1 MAPTLAVLLAAC
13 QTPPSA
19 VSSAPLD
26 ADCGPTAP
34 AAAPSLL
41 PTSPQATGASAQVS
55 GPSLALQGQMSLKLD
70 AFGDLPAKGL
80 SLGFFFQG
88 RAQAGELELM
98 TLMGSQV
105 AQLRWTPQE
114 AILTDSRGPHRY
126 PSLAEVSEAALG
138 EALPLDTLIH
148 WMQGQADPSL
158 PVRVGAEPH
167 TFEQLGWLID
177 TRRMD
182 EKQLS
187 ATRAAQAQVRGA
199 RIRVYLDR

>member
-1 MAPTLAVLLAAC
+1 
-13 QTPPSA
+13 
-19 VSSAPLD
+19 
-26 ADCGPTAP
+26 
-34 AAAPSLL
+34 
-41 PTSPQATGASAQVS
+41 
-55 GPSLALQGQMSLKLD
+55 
-70 AFGDLPAKGL
+70 
-80 SLGFFFQG
+80 
-88 RAQAGELELM
+88 M

-114 AILTDSRGPHRY
+114 AILTDGQGPHRY
-126 PSLAEVSEAALG
+126 PSLAEVSAAALG

-158 PVRVGAEPH
+158 PVRVGAEPD

-187 ATRAAQAQVRGA
+187 ATRAAQAHVRGA
-199 RIRVYLDR
+199 RIKVYLDR